1 MYHNQLV
8 HKLAVEQAVTSLASR
23 SISRAY
29 CHRTPNAQAVLVF
42 QKQEYLDA
50 FSWHLKQSKLS
61 SREFH
66 TVGPATEIHAQMVL
80 WQLHMQH
87 CSSEL
92 VST

>member
-61 SREFH
+61 SRVPH
-66 TVGPATEIHAQMVL
+66 SWTSNRNACSDGSVAVAHATL
-80 WQLHMQH
+80 FK
-87 CSSEL
+87 
-92 VST
+92 